1 MFGLSTAPGVEF
13 PPGVDNLKES
23 RSHEVGGVAGRP
35 MSLPELS
42 HEEIRRYSRHLLLDD
57 VGMEGQRR
65 LKSSSVLCIG
75 SGGLGS
81 PLLMYLAAAG
91 VGTIGI
97 VDDDVVDES
106 NLQRQIVH
114 ATEAVGT
121 PKVDSARLRIAQINP
136 LVGVVT
142 HRLRLDATNAL
153 ELVRPYDLVV
163 DGSDNFPTRYLVN
176 DVRARL
182 EKYDKKDRA
191 AGTPTYLPSEV
202 ASLINTYT
210 GGEEDV
216 LIFPAPR
223 LSDLSW
229 RILTMPT
236 VADLAS

>member
-1 MFGLSTAPGVEF
+1 M
-13 PPGVDNLKES
+13 
-23 RSHEVGGVAGRP
+23 
-35 MSLPELS
+35 LP
-42 HEEIRRYSRHLLLDD
+42 
-57 VGMEGQRR
+57 
-65 LKSSSVLCIG
+65 C
-75 SGGLGS
+75 S
-81 PLLMYLAAAG
+81 PLYR
-91 VGTIGI
+91 
-97 VDDDVVDES
+97 
-106 NLQRQIVH
+106 LQ
-114 ATEAVGT
+114 
-121 PKVDSARLRIAQINP
+121 
-136 LVGVVT
+136 
-142 HRLRLDATNAL
+142 
-153 ELVRPYDLVV
+153 
-163 DGSDNFPTRYLVN
+163 RYLVN